1 MIILN
6 IDVTK
11 IPKEAIQTNPN
22 WKGKFLKLKL
32 VDFPKDDNDG
42 FIAVDQTKEQ
52 REAKEKSAIVGNWKH
67 VGQKPSPPAPK
78 PQRSAPAPAQ
88 RNPVDPDLDAPEEDD
103 IPF

>member
-1 MIILN
+1 MIVLN

-11 IPKEAIQTNPN
+11 IPREAIQTNPN

-32 VDFPKDDNDG
+32 VDLPKDDSDG

-52 REAKEKSAIVGNWKH
+52 REAKEKSVIVGNWRH
-67 VGQKPSPPAPK
+67 VEQKPA
-78 PQRSAPAPAQ
+78 PQRQAP
-88 RNPVDPDLDAPEEDD
+88 VPDLNVADDD